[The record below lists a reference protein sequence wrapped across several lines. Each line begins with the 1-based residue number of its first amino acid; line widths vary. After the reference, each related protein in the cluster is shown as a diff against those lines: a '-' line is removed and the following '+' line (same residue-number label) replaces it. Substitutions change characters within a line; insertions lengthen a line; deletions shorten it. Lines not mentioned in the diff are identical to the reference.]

1 MNIRKLMNETLVANN
16 GEMSRGLKNQLN
28 IIPMI
33 FDESLESKLNV
44 LKREG
49 ISVYS
54 YFGLRV
60 LEFELKNIE
69 TTLKANKN
77 KLEIYRANPQEL
89 VKDLRTAEIAENGSS
104 LEADMLGGI

>member
-28 IIPMI
+28 MMPIV
-33 FDESLESKLNV
+33 FDGSLENKLNI

-60 LEFELKNIE
+60 LEFDLKNIE
-69 TTLKANKN
+69 ATLKANKN
-77 KLEIYRANPQEL
+77 KFEIYRTNPQEL
-89 VKDLRTAEIAENGSS
+89 VKDLRAQEIIENGSGI
-104 LEADMLGGI
+104 EADMLGGI